1 MQRNDQP
8 ERHSAFGRESRL
20 RNHAQFSQ
28 VREGG
33 NTHAGRFCIVNVL
46 TPSPDGENRAG
57 FSISK
62 RYSKLAVERNRARRL
77 FREAYRCV
85 YEKCS
90 RCWVV
95 FVPRRAMLKARLQDI
110 LPEVEAAFDC
120 LSEET
125 R

>member
-8 ERHSAFGRESRL
+8 GRHSAFGRESRL

-33 NTHAGRFCIVNVL
+33 NSHAGRFCIVNVL

-77 FREAYRCV
+77 FREAFRLV
-85 YEKCS
+85 FGKCS
-90 RCWVV
+90 RCWIV
-95 FVPRRAMLKARLQDI
+95 FVPRRAMLSARLQDI
-110 LPEVEAAFDC
+110 LPEVEDAVGA
-120 LSEET
+120 LSGEGQ
-125 R
+125 